1 VNFKIILPFTVADE
15 QKKKGT
21 DTAVTLTP
29 IDAGTPQ
36 PVTAPSISAEI
47 ANQSPSPA
55 KQAQKIVTTLQQKT
69 LSAPVNGLFGE
80 DDDEEDTLH
89 QIKKKIKPFEIT
101 REVKK

>member
-1 VNFKIILPFTVADE
+1 MKVCYN
-15 QKKKGT
+15 
-21 DTAVTLTP
+21 
-29 IDAGTPQ
+29 
-36 PVTAPSISAEI
+36 
-47 ANQSPSPA
+47 ANDSPSPA

-101 REVKK
+101 REVNNTYEIKPKIIRLSKFCRIASIH